1 MSNKTKHKQAATGPI
16 STQIIVQPVVRTVHF
31 CGRVALRTAYG
42 SGYLI
47 NG

>member
-1 MSNKTKHKQAATGPI
+1 MSNKTKHKQAAAGPI

-31 CGRVALRTAYG
+31 CGRMALRPAYG
-42 SGYLI
+42 SGCLI